1 MIVVSDTSPIMNLAV
16 IGQLNLLEKLYQKV
30 IIPEAV
36 FHELLTTLPESAA
49 GRVIPKTLW
58 LEKRIV
64 ANQSLVDSL
73 ILELDLGEAEAIVL
87 AMEMKSDLLLLDERR
102 ARQVSSR
109 LGLKFIG
116 LLGILVEAKQKG
128 YIGAVK
134 PIIDDLMVKAG
145 FWVGSRLYNRILRE
159 VKE

>member
-1 MIVVSDTSPIMNLAV
+1 MNLAV

-30 IIPEAV
+30 FIPEAV
-36 FHELLTTLPESAA
+36 FNELLTTLPEKAV
-49 GRVIPKTLW
+49 GGVIPKTLW

-145 FWVGSRLYNRILRE
+145 FWVGSRLYTRILRE
-159 VKE
+159 AKE

>member
-1 MIVVSDTSPIMNLAV
+1 MIVVSNTSPIMNLAV
-16 IGQLNLLEKLYQKV
+16 IGQLNLLEKLYQK
-30 IIPEAV
+30 IFIPEAV
-36 FHELLTTLPESAA
+36 FHELLTTLSENAA
-49 GRVIPKTLW
+49 GEVIPKTLW

-102 ARQVSSR
+102 ARKVSRR
-109 LGLKFIG
+109 LGVKFIG
-116 LLGILVEAKQKG
+116 LLGILVEAKKRG
-128 YIGAVK
+128 YISAVK

-145 FWVGSRLYNRILRE
+145 FWVGNRLYTRILRE

>member
-16 IGQLNLLEKLYQKV
+16 IDQLNLLEKLYQKV
-30 IIPEAV
+30 FIPEAV

-49 GRVIPKTLW
+49 GGVISKTLW

-73 ILELDLGEAEAIVL
+73 LLELDLGKSEAIVL

-134 PIIDDLMVKAG
+134 PIIDNLMVKAG

>member
-1 MIVVSDTSPIMNLAV
+1 MNLAV
-16 IGQLNLLEKLYQKV
+16 IGQLNLLEKLYQK
-30 IIPEAV
+30 IFIPEAV
-36 FHELLTTLPESAA
+36 FHELLTTLSENAA
-49 GRVIPKTLW
+49 GEVIPKTLW

-102 ARQVSSR
+102 ARKVSRR
-109 LGLKFIG
+109 LGVKFIG
-116 LLGILVEAKQKG
+116 LLGILVEAKKRG
-128 YIGAVK
+128 YIGTVK

-145 FWVGSRLYNRILRE
+145 FWVGSRLYDRILRE

>member
-16 IGQLNLLEKLYQKV
+16 IDQLNLLEKLYQKV
-30 IIPEAV
+30 FIPEAV